1 MSLRFTYSLWAGSG
15 WSSILILT
23 ENCPKHVEFHFKNKF
38 EKLVHLVSFII
49 RNLSRCTVTWTSD
62 SVALCF
68 VTTHWFWLLA
78 LLVSGVPKIR
88 IWYFLFWQYDAEN
101 RSVSVSVSWS
111 RASLQNA
118 DFNQKP
124 LRYNKIQC
132 SFLFTPFCY
141 RPWDITENVACSR
154 SSATVSR
161 NTVLL
166 HNCKSNCCIYKIM
179 SET

>member
-1 MSLRFTYSLWAGSG
+1 MKPTRCTNFSNLFLKWNSTCFGQFLWSIIRSFSLYTQQWYMSLRFTYSLWAGSG

-38 EKLVHLVSFII
+38 EKLVRLVSFII

-88 IWYFLFWQYDAEN
+88 IWYSLFWQYDAEN
-101 RSVSVSVSWS
+101 RSL
-111 RASLQNA
+111 SLFHEA
-118 DFNQKP
+118 GP
-124 LRYNKIQC
+124 
-132 SFLFTPFCY
+132 
-141 RPWDITENVACSR
+141 ACKMLTSI
-154 SSATVSR
+154 
-161 NTVLL
+161 
-166 HNCKSNCCIYKIM
+166 KSL
-179 SET
+179 